1 MIIKEYCQND
11 FGYRIVIRES
21 SYGSGLDKFERLFS
35 IAKEDFPELR
45 SSDVEI
51 VHFGGKYYA
60 RTFGIEFE
68 SNIIPSEEYSRI
80 SSLEYK
86 L

>member
-1 MIIKEYCQND
+1 MIIKEY
-11 FGYRIVIRES
+11 FEGKTAFVIVIRES
-21 SYGSGLDKFERLFS
+21 SYGSKFDKFERLFS